1 MMVVSFVVAAVLPV
15 DGGAVLVN
23 VIGVP
28 FLRPVTTALE
38 SAPRK
43 ELKSELILST
53 TLESPWLEA
62 SVFILVA
69 SEFNA
74 VVVCAIPRP
83 DDQPTIPAARNKAEV
98 FIVSFC

>member
-1 MMVVSFVVAAVLPV
+1 
-15 DGGAVLVN
+15 
-23 VIGVP
+23 
-28 FLRPVTTALE
+28 LE

-69 SEFNA
+69 SAFNA
-74 VVVCAIPRP
+74 VCRLR
-83 DDQPTIPAARNKAEV
+83 D
-98 FIVSFC
+98 S